1 MAVQILTPLGA
12 RIVLGPPSPELAGAA
27 GPGVMLH
34 LSMVD
39 PEDGRRFGEVF
50 LSIDNAEA
58 MRDVLDGIV
67 KGSS

>member
-12 RIVLGPPSPELAGAA
+12 RIVLAPPSPELAAAA

-39 PEDGRRFGEVF
+39 PQDGRRFGEVF
-50 LSIDNAEA
+50 LSTENAKA
-58 MRDVLDGIV
+58 LRDALDHIV
-67 KGSS
+67 KAR